1 MWFYRERKNGRLLS
15 HIHYFKNEIMPFA
28 ATCIDLEIIILSEV
42 SQRQILY
49 DFTYMGNLKILYQ
62 WTYLQKRNRLTD
74 IGNKLIV
81 TKGKKWEG

>member
-1 MWFYRERKNGRLLS
+1 
-15 HIHYFKNEIMPFA
+15 MPFV
-28 ATCIDLEIIILSEV
+28 ATWIDLEIIILSEV

-74 IGNKLIV
+74 IGNKPV
-81 TKGKKWEG
+81 VPQSGERGEDGTG